1 MIKIVTDS
9 TSYLE
14 EELVKDLDIRILSLK
29 VGFEE
34 DTYPEVELK
43 NKTFYRMMEKRG
55 VPKSSQ
61 PSVGEFIEVFTAIIK
76 EGHEICG
83 IFLSEKMSGTL
94 STARMA
100 REMVLKDYPDGKIT
114 LMDSESNCM
123 ELGFAVEAAAKAA
136 KTGKDLK
143 DVEKA
148 VKRMKKRSRFLF
160 VPKNLKYL
168 QAGGRI
174 GKANAL
180 IGGLLSIIPIL
191 TVEEGETAV
200 FKKVRR
206 KKKAVNEMIGKLLVD
221 HQKNTLEEI
230 VIHHIDALEEAKELM
245 DRLQDN
251 LAVPIRI
258 LDIGPVIG
266 LHVGPGAMGIVYY
279 TEEEMRK

>member
-14 EELVKDLDIRILSLK
+14 EEMVKALDIRVLSLK
-29 VGFEE
+29 VEFQE
-34 DTYPEVELK
+34 DTYREVELN

-55 VPKSSQ
+55 LPKSSQ
-61 PSVGEFIEVFTAIIK
+61 PSIGEFIEVFTSMIR
-76 EGHEICG
+76 EGHGICG

-94 STARMA
+94 STAMMA
-100 REMVLKDYPDGKIT
+100 REMVLKDYPDGEII

-123 ELGFAVEAAAKAA
+123 QLGFAVEAAAKAA
-136 KTGKDLK
+136 KAGKNFTE
-143 DVEKA
+143 VEKA
-148 VKRMKKRSRFLF
+148 VRRMKKRSRFLF

-180 IGGLLSIIPIL
+180 IGSLLSIIPIL

-200 FKKVRR
+200 YKKVRR
-206 KKKAVNEMIGKLLVD
+206 KKKAVNEMIEKLLTD
-221 HQKNTLEEI
+221 HKNNTVKEI
-230 VIHHIDALEEAKELM
+230 AIHHIDALEEAKELM
-245 DRLQDN
+245 NRIQQN
-251 LAVPIRI
+251 LNASIRI

-266 LHVGPGAMGIVYY
+266 LHVGPGAIGIVYY
-279 TEEEMRK
+279 TEEEMRN

>member
-14 EELVKDLDIRILSLK
+14 EESVKELDIRILSLK
-29 VGFEE
+29 VAFQE
-34 DTYPEVELK
+34 DTYREVELK
-43 NKTFYRMMEKRG
+43 NKAFYKMMEKKG
-55 VPKSSQ
+55 IPKSSQ
-61 PSVGEFIEVFTAIIK
+61 PSVGEFIEVFTSIIK
-76 EGHEICG
+76 DGHEICG

-94 STARMA
+94 STAMMA
-100 REMVLKDYPDGKIT
+100 KEIVLKDYPDGKIT

-123 ELGFAVEAAAKAA
+123 QLGFAVEAAAKAA
-136 KTGKDLK
+136 KAGKNIK

-148 VKRMKKRSRFLF
+148 VNRMKKRSRFLF

-180 IGGLLSIIPIL
+180 IGSLLSIIPIL
-191 TVEEGETAV
+191 TVQEGETAV
-200 FKKVRR
+200 YKKVRR
-206 KKKAVNEMIGKLLVD
+206 KKKAVNEMIGKLFVD
-221 HQKNTLEEI
+221 HQKNTVKEI

-245 DRLQDN
+245 NRLQQN

-266 LHVGPGAMGIVYY
+266 LHVGPGAIGIVYH
-279 TEEEMRK
+279 TSNPR